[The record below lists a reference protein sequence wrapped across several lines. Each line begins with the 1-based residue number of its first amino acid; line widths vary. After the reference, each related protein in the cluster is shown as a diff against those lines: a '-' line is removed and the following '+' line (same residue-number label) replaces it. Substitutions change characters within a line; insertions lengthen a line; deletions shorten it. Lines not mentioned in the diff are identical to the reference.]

1 MREDTL
7 QVIGALVLVNLIAW
21 GGYTYIQE
29 EPAKEYIDKVIYQQ
43 PDVTIANV
51 TVNIDYNGAESNAT
65 KNTNM
70 TVVAYNVTVVN
81 DTSAYAATLE
91 AGKGNFEIIVTW
103 HDQWGAY
110 IKEIDGVSGD
120 GYSWGLYHNG
130 KTAAL
135 GAASLILQEKDTI
148 TWKYESY

>member
-51 TVNIDYNGAESNAT
+51 TVNI
-65 KNTNM
+65 
-70 TVVAYNVTVVN
+70 
-81 DTSAYAATLE
+81 
-91 AGKGNFEIIVTW
+91 EI
-103 HDQWGAY
+103 
-110 IKEIDGVSGD
+110 
-120 GYSWGLYHNG
+120 L
-130 KTAAL
+130 
-135 GAASLILQEKDTI
+135 
-148 TWKYESY
+148 